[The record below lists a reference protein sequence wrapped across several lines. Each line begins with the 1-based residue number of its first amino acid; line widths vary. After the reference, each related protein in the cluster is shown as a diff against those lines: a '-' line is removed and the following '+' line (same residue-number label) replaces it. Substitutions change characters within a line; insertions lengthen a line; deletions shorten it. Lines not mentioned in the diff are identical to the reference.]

1 MRKIRYRAA
10 LGFFKASVSTLPIL
24 IFCSLFEP
32 KDSLWYSYAVAW
44 AIWVC
49 NAVFCA
55 KSEPVDPAGATPPE
69 IAAAVASTLRN
80 AILRDLGDTYT
91 GLTAADREFLTRGGL
106 DHLAAG
112 RVAPPAAAAPPSV
125 AAVARELTHLL
136 LVNSSAHDNVPDRVE
151 FVRVLMLVGVEVPAP

>member
-1 MRKIRYRAA
+1 MT
-10 LGFFKASVSTLPIL
+10 LGRSRLLQSI
-24 IFCSLFEP
+24 
-32 KDSLWYSYAVAW
+32 
-44 AIWVC
+44 
-49 NAVFCA
+49 VFCA

-69 IAAAVASTLRN
+69 NAAAVASTLRN

-91 GLTAADREFLTRGGL
+91 GWTAADREFLTRGL